1 MRLQVL
7 LSIMNDSN
15 PIKKIEKMNIKCNYV
30 IVNQVLN
37 KKIKLTNDSYKNSK
51 IISVN
56 DRGLSKSRNL
66 ALKNSTDE
74 ILLFSDDDMSYVDD
88 LESKIISAY
97 EKYDDADAIA
107 FIVKNINRKI
117 KYKVS
122 KINFFQS
129 LKISSVQLTVK
140 SSSIKNNNI
149 LFDENFG
156 SGSKYFMGEENIF
169 LSDCLRKKMK
179 IYFVPIEIG
188 ELHFLNNSKWFKGY
202 NYEYFLSKGAVF
214 YRISNLIYPL
224 LILLFAFRKKSLY
237 INNVTTL
244 NAIKYMFNGV
254 KDYKEYIKNEK
265 NILDR

>member
-140 SSSIKNNNI
+140 YNNI